1 MINYLKLLKK
11 IYQSKI
17 FYILLTLFTFLS
29 FYLIANNLK
38 KESIYNPNQ
47 TIFTGQIIR
56 INKTDYGYSLILKN
70 KENLIVYLDKC
81 LYNLGDQV
89 KIEGTLE
96 TPSNNTIPNNFN
108 YKKYLNNQNIYYIL
122 KTKKITLLKEN
133 TNIIYKLKQV
143 ILTYLNKFKSKNYLQ
158 AFILGDTSSLNNIYD
173 SYQKNGISHLLSIG
187 STHITLLNY
196 VIITCLKKIKLK
208 KISEPVSY
216 SIVFLFIILL
226 DYPISMLRVF
236 LYLVITYLFKKFNL
250 KVNSLLKYYLVIII
264 TLLINPFYIFN
275 KGFLYSYFISFIL
288 ILNKD
293 KLTGNYFLTLFKIS
307 LLSFLSSIPLNIY
320 FNYEI
325 NLFSIFYN
333 LLYVPIFN
341 LIIFPLSL
349 LTLIFPFFDNLFY
362 LIMEILNNIS
372 LLLNNFNQ
380 GIIILKKID
389 IFILGI
395 CMLIIIYV
403 IKMILNKKIHGL
415 VILSIILMIH
425 ININKFI
432 KDNYVIT
439 LDVKQGDS
447 NLLYLND
454 KAILIDTGGLYNQ
467 IIVEK
472 TIIMLKSF
480 GINKI
485 DYLILTH
492 GDYDHMGEAINLVE
506 NFKVEKVIF
515 NCGEFNDLEQELI
528 QVLDKKKI
536 PHYSCIKEL
545 NIGDNKLYF
554 LNNKDYGNENDNSSV
569 IYTKLNNHKF
579 LFMGDAGVQAEK
591 DLIEKYN
598 LENIDVLK
606 VGHHGSKT
614 SSSKSFID
622 EIEPKYSI
630 ISVGKNNRYGHPNDS
645 VLDTLE
651 KSKIYRTDQDG
662 SIMFKIKNNKLQIET
677 CAP

>member
-29 FYLIANNLK
+29 FYLIANSLK
-38 KESIYNPNQ
+38 KESIYNPKQ
-47 TIFTGQIIR
+47 TSFTGEIIK
-56 INKTDYGYSLILKN
+56 IKKTDYGYSLILKN
-70 KENLIVYLDKC
+70 KENLVVYLDEY

-96 TPSNNTIPNNFN
+96 IPSNNTIPNNFN
-108 YKKYLNNQNIYYIL
+108 YKKYLNNQQIYYIL
-122 KTKKITLLKEN
+122 KAKKITLLKEN
-133 TNIIYKLKQV
+133 TNIFIKLKQV

-196 VIITCLKKIKLK
+196 LIIIFLKKIKLK
-208 KISEPVSY
+208 KIAEPVSY
-216 SIVFLFIILL
+216 LLVFLFLILL
-226 DYPISMLRVF
+226 DFPISMLRLF

-293 KLTGNYFLTLFKIS
+293 KLTGNYLFTIFKIS
-307 LLSFLSSIPLNIY
+307 LLSFLGSIPLNIY

-349 LTLIFPFFDNLFY
+349 LTLIFPFLDNLFY
-362 LIMEILNNIS
+362 FVMEILNNIS

-395 CMLIIIYV
+395 YILIIIY
-403 IKMILNKKIHGL
+403 IINTILNKKIHGL
-415 VILSIILMIH
+415 VILSIILVIH

-439 LDVKQGDS
+439 IDVKQGDS
-447 NLLYLND
+447 SLLYLDD

-467 IIVEK
+467 IVVEK

-485 DYLILTH
+485 DYLIITH
-492 GDYDHMGEAINLVE
+492 GDYDHMGDSIYLVN
-506 NFKVEKVIF
+506 NFKIDKVIL
-515 NCGEFNDLEQELI
+515 NNDDYNELEKELI
-528 QVLDKKKI
+528 KVLDKKKI
-536 PHYSCIKEL
+536 KYLKGLQEIKL
-545 NIGDNKLYF
+545 DNYKLEF
-554 LNNKDYGNENDNSSV
+554 LNTSEYDNENDNSNV
-569 IYTKLNNHKF
+569 IYLSYNDYKF
-579 LFMGDAGVQAEK
+579 LFMGDAGIDREK
-591 DLIEKYN
+591 DILKKYV
-598 LENIDVLK
+598 LKDIDFLK
-606 VGHHGSKT
+606 VGHHGSNT
-614 SSSKSFID
+614 SSSKIFINN
-622 EIEPKYSI
+622 IKPKYAI
-630 ISVGKNNRYGHPNDS
+630 ISVGKNNRYGHPKSS
-645 VLDTLE
+645 VLDTLSN
-651 KSKIYRTDQDG
+651 SKIYRTDLDG
-662 SIMFKIKNNKLQIET
+662 SIVIRFNKNGYKIRT
-677 CAP
+677 CNP

>member
-1 MINYLKLLKK
+1 MKLLKK

-29 FYLIANNLK
+29 FYLIANSLK
-38 KESIYNPNQ
+38 KESIYNPKQ
-47 TIFTGQIIR
+47 TIFTGEIIK
-56 INKTDYGYSLILKN
+56 IKKTDYGYSLILKN
-70 KENLIVYLDKC
+70 KENLVVYLDEY

-96 TPSNNTIPNNFN
+96 IPSNNTIPNNFN
-108 YKKYLNNQNIYYIL
+108 YKKYLNNQQIYYIL
-122 KTKKITLLKEN
+122 KAKKITLLKEN
-133 TNIIYKLKQV
+133 TNIFIKLKQV

-187 STHITLLNY
+187 SSHITLLNY
-196 VIITCLKKIKLK
+196 LIIIFLKKIKLK
-208 KISEPVSY
+208 KIAEPVSY
-216 SIVFLFIILL
+216 LLVFLFLILL
-226 DYPISMLRVF
+226 DFPISMLRVF

-293 KLTGNYFLTLFKIS
+293 KLTGNYLFTIFKIS
-307 LLSFLSSIPLNIY
+307 FISFLGSIPLNIY

-349 LTLIFPFFDNLFY
+349 LTLIFPFLDNLFY
-362 LIMEILNNIS
+362 LVMEILNNIS

-395 CMLIIIYV
+395 YILIIIY
-403 IKMILNKKIHGL
+403 IINTILNKKIHGL
-415 VILSIILMIH
+415 VILSIILMFH

-439 LDVKQGDS
+439 IDVKQGDS
-447 NLLYLND
+447 SLLYLDD
-454 KAILIDTGGLYNQ
+454 KTILIDTGGLYNQ
-467 IIVEK
+467 IVVEK

-485 DYLILTH
+485 DYLIITH
-492 GDYDHMGEAINLVE
+492 GDYDHMGDSIYLAN
-506 NFKVEKVIF
+506 NFKIDKVIL
-515 NCGEFNDLEQELI
+515 NNDDYNELEKELI
-528 QVLDKKKI
+528 KVLDKKKI
-536 PHYSCIKEL
+536 KYLKGLQEIKL
-545 NIGDNKLYF
+545 DNYKLEF
-554 LNNKDYGNENDNSSV
+554 LNTSEYDNENDNSNV
-569 IYTKLNNHKF
+569 IYLNYNDYKF
-579 LFMGDAGVQAEK
+579 LFMGDAGIDKEK
-591 DLIEKYN
+591 DILKKYA
-598 LENIDVLK
+598 LKDIDILK
-606 VGHHGSKT
+606 VGHHGSNT
-614 SSSKSFID
+614 SSSKIFINN
-622 EIEPKYSI
+622 IKPKYAI
-630 ISVGKNNRYGHPNDS
+630 ISVGKNNRYGHPNKEA
-645 VLDTLE
+645 LE
-651 KSKIYRTDQDG
+651 NLKETKIYRTDIDG
-662 SIMFKIKNNKLQIET
+662 SIMFKIKNNKLKIET
-677 CAP
+677 CSP

>member
-1 MINYLKLLKK
+1 MKLLKK

-29 FYLIANNLK
+29 FYLIANSLK
-38 KESIYNPNQ
+38 KESIYNPKQ
-47 TIFTGQIIR
+47 TIFTGEIIK
-56 INKTDYGYSLILKN
+56 IKKTDYGYSLILKN
-70 KENLIVYLDKC
+70 KENLVVYLDDY

-96 TPSNNTIPNNFN
+96 IPSNNTIPNNFN
-108 YKKYLNNQNIYYIL
+108 YKKYLNNQQIYYIL
-122 KTKKITLLKEN
+122 KAKKITLLKEN
-133 TNIIYKLKQV
+133 TNIFIKLKQV

-196 VIITCLKKIKLK
+196 LIIIFLKKIKLK
-208 KISEPVSY
+208 KIAEPVSY
-216 SIVFLFIILL
+216 LLVFLFLILL
-226 DYPISMLRVF
+226 DFPISMLRVF

-293 KLTGNYFLTLFKIS
+293 KLTGNYLFTIFKIS
-307 LLSFLSSIPLNIY
+307 LLSFLGSIPLNIY

-349 LTLIFPFFDNLFY
+349 LTLIFPFLDNLFY
-362 LIMEILNNIS
+362 LVMEILNNIS

-395 CMLIIIYV
+395 YILIIIY
-403 IKMILNKKIHGL
+403 IINTILNKKIHGL
-415 VILSIILMIH
+415 VILSIILVIH

-439 LDVKQGDS
+439 IDVKQGDS
-447 NLLYLND
+447 SLLYLDD

-467 IIVEK
+467 IVVEK

-485 DYLILTH
+485 DYLIITH
-492 GDYDHMGEAINLVE
+492 GDYDHMGDSIYLVN
-506 NFKVEKVIF
+506 NFKIDKVIL
-515 NCGEFNDLEQELI
+515 NNDDYNELEKELI
-528 QVLDKKKI
+528 KVLDKKKI
-536 PHYSCIKEL
+536 KYLKGLQEIKL
-545 NIGDNKLYF
+545 DNYKLEF
-554 LNNKDYGNENDNSSV
+554 LNTSEYDNENDNSNV
-569 IYTKLNNHKF
+569 IYLSYNDYKF
-579 LFMGDAGVQAEK
+579 LFMGDAGIDREK
-591 DLIEKYN
+591 DILKKYV
-598 LENIDVLK
+598 LKDIDFLK

-614 SSSKSFID
+614 SSSKEFIN
-622 EIEPKYSI
+622 EINPKYAI
-630 ISVGKNNRYGHPNDS
+630 ISVGKNNRYGHPKNS
-645 VLDTLE
+645 VLDTLSN
-651 KSKIYRTDQDG
+651 SKIYRTDKDG
-662 SIMFKIKNNKLQIET
+662 SIMFKINNNKLKIET
-677 CAP
+677 YSP

>member
-29 FYLIANNLK
+29 FYLIANSLK
-38 KESIYNPNQ
+38 KESIYNPKQ
-47 TIFTGQIIR
+47 TSFTGEIIK
-56 INKTDYGYSLILKN
+56 IKKTDYGYSLILKN
-70 KENLIVYLDKC
+70 KENLVVYLDEY

-96 TPSNNTIPNNFN
+96 IPSNNTIPNNFN
-108 YKKYLNNQNIYYIL
+108 YKKYLNNQQIYYIL
-122 KTKKITLLKEN
+122 KAKKITLLKEN
-133 TNIIYKLKQV
+133 TNIFIKLKQV

-187 STHITLLNY
+187 SSHITLLNY
-196 VIITCLKKIKLK
+196 LIITFLKKIKLK
-208 KISEPVSY
+208 KIAEPVSY
-216 SIVFLFIILL
+216 LLVFLFLVLL
-226 DYPISMLRVF
+226 DFPISMLRLF

-293 KLTGNYFLTLFKIS
+293 KLTGNYLFTIFKIS
-307 LLSFLSSIPLNIY
+307 LLSFLGSIPLNIY

-349 LTLIFPFFDNLFY
+349 LTLIFPFLDNLFY
-362 LIMEILNNIS
+362 FVMEILNNIS

-395 CMLIIIYV
+395 YILIIIY
-403 IKMILNKKIHGL
+403 IINTILNKKIHGL
-415 VILSIILMIH
+415 VILSIILVIH

-439 LDVKQGDS
+439 IDVKQGDS
-447 NLLYLND
+447 SLLYLDD

-467 IIVEK
+467 IVVEK

-485 DYLILTH
+485 DYLIITH
-492 GDYDHMGEAINLVE
+492 GDYDHMGDSIYLVN
-506 NFKVEKVIF
+506 NFKVDKVIL
-515 NCGEFNDLEQELI
+515 NNDDYNELEKELI
-528 QVLDKKKI
+528 KVLDKKKI
-536 PHYSCIKEL
+536 KYLKGLQEIKL
-545 NIGDNKLYF
+545 DNYKLEF
-554 LNNKDYGNENDNSSV
+554 LNTSEYDNENDNSNV
-569 IYTKLNNHKF
+569 IYLNYNDYKF
-579 LFMGDAGVQAEK
+579 LFMGDAGIDREK
-591 DLIEKYN
+591 DILKKYV
-598 LENIDVLK
+598 LKDIDFLK
-606 VGHHGSKT
+606 VGHHGSNT
-614 SSSKSFID
+614 SSSKIFINN
-622 EIEPKYSI
+622 IKPKYAI
-630 ISVGKNNRYGHPNDS
+630 ISVGKNNRYGHPKSS
-645 VLDTLE
+645 VLDTLSN
-651 KSKIYRTDQDG
+651 SKIYRTDLDG
-662 SIMFKIKNNKLQIET
+662 SILIRFNKNGYKIRT
-677 CAP
+677 CNP

>member
-29 FYLIANNLK
+29 FYLIANSLK
-38 KESIYNPNQ
+38 KESIYNPKQ
-47 TIFTGQIIR
+47 TFFTGEIIK
-56 INKTDYGYSLILKN
+56 IKKTDYGYSLILKN
-70 KENLIVYLDKC
+70 KENLVVYLDEY

-96 TPSNNTIPNNFN
+96 IPSNNTIPNNFN
-108 YKKYLNNQNIYYIL
+108 YKKYLNNQQIYYIL
-122 KTKKITLLKEN
+122 KAKKITLLKEN
-133 TNIIYKLKQV
+133 TNIFIKLKQV

-196 VIITCLKKIKLK
+196 LIIIFLKKIKLK
-208 KISEPVSY
+208 KIAEPVSY
-216 SIVFLFIILL
+216 LLVFLFLILL
-226 DYPISMLRVF
+226 DFPISMLRLF

-293 KLTGNYFLTLFKIS
+293 KLTGNYLFTIFKIS
-307 LLSFLSSIPLNIY
+307 FISFLGSIPLNIY

-349 LTLIFPFFDNLFY
+349 LTLIFPFLDNLFY
-362 LIMEILNNIS
+362 FVMEILNNIS

-395 CMLIIIYV
+395 YILIIIY
-403 IKMILNKKIHGL
+403 IINTILNKKIHGL
-415 VILSIILMIH
+415 VILSIILVIH

-439 LDVKQGDS
+439 IDVKQGDS
-447 NLLYLND
+447 SLLYLDD

-467 IIVEK
+467 IVVEK

-485 DYLILTH
+485 DYLIITH
-492 GDYDHMGEAINLVE
+492 GDYDHMGDSIYLVN
-506 NFKVEKVIF
+506 NFKIDKVIL
-515 NCGEFNDLEQELI
+515 NNDDYNELEKELI
-528 QVLDKKKI
+528 KVLDKKKI
-536 PHYSCIKEL
+536 KYLKGLQEIKL
-545 NIGDNKLYF
+545 DNYKLEF
-554 LNNKDYGNENDNSSV
+554 LNTSEYDNENDNSNV
-569 IYTKLNNHKF
+569 IYLSYNDYKF
-579 LFMGDAGVQAEK
+579 LFMGDAGTDREK
-591 DLIEKYN
+591 DILKKYV
-598 LENIDVLK
+598 LKDIDFLK
-606 VGHHGSKT
+606 VGHHGSNT
-614 SSSKSFID
+614 SSSKIFINN
-622 EIEPKYSI
+622 IKPKYAI
-630 ISVGKNNRYGHPNDS
+630 ISVGKNNRYGHPKSS
-645 VLDTLE
+645 VLDTLSN
-651 KSKIYRTDQDG
+651 SKIYRTDLEG
-662 SIMFKIKNNKLQIET
+662 SIVIRFNKNGYKIRT
-677 CAP
+677 CNP

>member
-1 MINYLKLLKK
+1 MKLLKK

-29 FYLIANNLK
+29 FYLIANSLK
-38 KESIYNPNQ
+38 KESIYNPKQ
-47 TIFTGQIIR
+47 TFFTGEIIK
-56 INKTDYGYSLILKN
+56 IKKTDYGYSLILKN
-70 KENLIVYLDKC
+70 KENLVVYLDEY
-81 LYNLGDQV
+81 LYNLGDKV

-96 TPSNNTIPNNFN
+96 IPSNNTIPNNFN
-108 YKKYLNNQNIYYIL
+108 YKKYLNNQQIYYIL
-122 KTKKITLLKEN
+122 KAKKITLLKEN
-133 TNIIYKLKQV
+133 TNIFIKLKQV

-187 STHITLLNY
+187 SSHITLLNY
-196 VIITCLKKIKLK
+196 LIITFLKKIKLK
-208 KISEPVSY
+208 KIAEPVSY
-216 SIVFLFIILL
+216 LLVFLFLVLL
-226 DYPISMLRVF
+226 DFPISMLRLF

-293 KLTGNYFLTLFKIS
+293 KLTGNYLFTIFKIS
-307 LLSFLSSIPLNIY
+307 LLSFLGSIPLNIY

-349 LTLIFPFFDNLFY
+349 LTLIFPFLDNLFY
-362 LIMEILNNIS
+362 FVMEILNNIS

-395 CMLIIIYV
+395 YILIIIY
-403 IKMILNKKIHGL
+403 IINTILNKKIHGL
-415 VILSIILMIH
+415 VILSIILVIH

-439 LDVKQGDS
+439 IDVKQGDS
-447 NLLYLND
+447 SLLYLDD

-467 IIVEK
+467 IVVEK

-485 DYLILTH
+485 DYLIITH
-492 GDYDHMGEAINLVE
+492 GDYDHMGDSIYLVN
-506 NFKVEKVIF
+506 NFKIDKVIL
-515 NCGEFNDLEQELI
+515 NNDDYNELEKELI
-528 QVLDKKKI
+528 KVLDKKKI
-536 PHYSCIKEL
+536 KYLKGLQEIKL
-545 NIGDNKLYF
+545 DNYKLEF
-554 LNNKDYGNENDNSSV
+554 LNTSEYDNENDNSNV
-569 IYTKLNNHKF
+569 IYLNYNDYKF
-579 LFMGDAGVQAEK
+579 LFMGDAGIDREK
-591 DLIEKYN
+591 DILKKYV
-598 LENIDVLK
+598 LKDIDFLK
-606 VGHHGSKT
+606 VGHHGSNT
-614 SSSKSFID
+614 SSSKIFINN
-622 EIEPKYSI
+622 IKPKYAI
-630 ISVGKNNRYGHPNDS
+630 ISVGKNNRYGHPKSS
-645 VLDTLE
+645 VLDTLSN
-651 KSKIYRTDQDG
+651 SKIYRTDLDG
-662 SIMFKIKNNKLQIET
+662 SILIRFNKNGYKIRT
-677 CAP
+677 CNP

>member
-1 MINYLKLLKK
+1 MKLLKK

-38 KESIYNPNQ
+38 KESIYNPKQ
-47 TIFTGQIIR
+47 TIFTGEIIK
-56 INKTDYGYSLILKN
+56 IKKTDYGYSLILKN
-70 KENLIVYLDKC
+70 KENLVVYLDEY

-96 TPSNNTIPNNFN
+96 IPSNNTIPNNFN
-108 YKKYLNNQNIYYIL
+108 YKKYLNNQQIYYIL
-122 KTKKITLLKEN
+122 KAKKITLLKEN
-133 TNIIYKLKQV
+133 TNIFIKLKQV

-187 STHITLLNY
+187 SSHITLLNY
-196 VIITCLKKIKLK
+196 LIIIFLKKIKLK
-208 KISEPVSY
+208 KIAEPVSY
-216 SIVFLFIILL
+216 LLVFLFLILL
-226 DYPISMLRVF
+226 DFPISMLRLF
-236 LYLVITYLFKKFNL
+236 LYLVITYLFKKFNI

-293 KLTGNYFLTLFKIS
+293 KLTGNYLFTIFKIS
-307 LLSFLSSIPLNIY
+307 LLSFLGSIPLNIY

-395 CMLIIIYV
+395 YILIIIY
-403 IKMILNKKIHGL
+403 IINTILNKKIHGFI
-415 VILSIILMIH
+415 ILSIILMIH
-425 ININKFI
+425 ININKLI

-439 LDVKQGDS
+439 IDVKQGDS
-447 NLLYLND
+447 SLLYLDD

-467 IIVEK
+467 RIVEK

-485 DYLILTH
+485 DYLIITH
-492 GDYDHMGEAINLVE
+492 GDYDHMGEAINLVN

-515 NCGEFNDLEQELI
+515 NCGEFNDLEKDLI
-528 QVLDKKKI
+528 KVLDKKKI
-536 PHYSCIKEL
+536 PYYSCIKEL
-545 NIGDNKLYF
+545 NIDDNKLYF
-554 LNNKDYGNENDNSSV
+554 LNNKNYGNENDNSSV
-569 IYTKLNNHKF
+569 IYTVLNNYKF
-579 LFMGDAGVQAEK
+579 LFMGDAGTHVEE
-591 DLIEKYN
+591 DLLKKYN
-598 LENIDVLK
+598 LQNIDVLK

-614 SSSKSFID
+614 SSGKEFIN
-622 EIEPKYSI
+622 EINPKYSI
-630 ISVGKNNRYGHPNDS
+630 ISVGKNNRYGHPNDG
-645 VLDTLE
+645 VLDNLE
-651 KSKIYRTDQDG
+651 DSKIYRTDQDG
-662 SIMFKIKNNKLQIET
+662 SVMFKIKKNKLEIET
-677 CAP
+677 CTP

>member
-1 MINYLKLLKK
+1 MKLLKK

-29 FYLIANNLK
+29 FYLIANSLK
-38 KESIYNPNQ
+38 KESIYNPKQ
-47 TIFTGQIIR
+47 TIFTGEIIK
-56 INKTDYGYSLILKN
+56 IKKTDYGYSLILKN
-70 KENLIVYLDKC
+70 KENLVVYLDEY

-96 TPSNNTIPNNFN
+96 IPSNNTIPNNFN
-108 YKKYLNNQNIYYIL
+108 YKKYLNNQQIYYIL
-122 KTKKITLLKEN
+122 KAKKITLLKEN
-133 TNIIYKLKQV
+133 TNIFIKLKQV

-187 STHITLLNY
+187 SSHITLLNY
-196 VIITCLKKIKLK
+196 LIIIFLKKIKLK
-208 KISEPVSY
+208 KIAEPVSY
-216 SIVFLFIILL
+216 LLVFLFLILL
-226 DYPISMLRVF
+226 DFPISMLRVF

-293 KLTGNYFLTLFKIS
+293 KLTGNYLFTIFKIS
-307 LLSFLSSIPLNIY
+307 FISFLGSIPLNIY

-349 LTLIFPFFDNLFY
+349 LTLIFPFLDNLFY
-362 LIMEILNNIS
+362 LVMEILNNIS

-395 CMLIIIYV
+395 YILIIIY
-403 IKMILNKKIHGL
+403 IINTILNKKIHGL
-415 VILSIILMIH
+415 VILSIILMFH

-439 LDVKQGDS
+439 IDVKQGDS
-447 NLLYLND
+447 SLLYLDD
-454 KAILIDTGGLYNQ
+454 KTILIDTGGLYNQ
-467 IIVEK
+467 IVVEK

-485 DYLILTH
+485 DYLIITH
-492 GDYDHMGEAINLVE
+492 GDYDHMGDSIYLAN
-506 NFKVEKVIF
+506 NFKIDKVIL
-515 NCGEFNDLEQELI
+515 NNDDYNELEKELI
-528 QVLDKKKI
+528 KVLDKKKI
-536 PHYSCIKEL
+536 KYLKGLQEIKL
-545 NIGDNKLYF
+545 DNYKLEF
-554 LNNKDYGNENDNSSV
+554 LNTSEYDNENDNSNV
-569 IYTKLNNHKF
+569 IYLNYNDYKF
-579 LFMGDAGVQAEK
+579 LFMGDAGIDKEK
-591 DLIEKYN
+591 DILKKYA
-598 LENIDVLK
+598 LKDIDILK
-606 VGHHGSKT
+606 VGHHGSNT
-614 SSSKSFID
+614 SSSKIFINN
-622 EIEPKYSI
+622 IKPKYAI
-630 ISVGKNNRYGHPNDS
+630 ISVGKNNRYGHPKSS
-645 VLDTLE
+645 VLGTLSN
-651 KSKIYRTDQDG
+651 SKIYRTDLDG
-662 SIMFKIKNNKLQIET
+662 SIVIRFNKNGYKIRT
-677 CAP
+677 CNP

>member
-1 MINYLKLLKK
+1 MKLLKK

-29 FYLIANNLK
+29 FYLIANSLK
-38 KESIYNPNQ
+38 KESIYNPKQ
-47 TIFTGQIIR
+47 TSFTGEIIK
-56 INKTDYGYSLILKN
+56 IKKTDYGYSLILKN
-70 KENLIVYLDKC
+70 KENLVVYLDEY

-96 TPSNNTIPNNFN
+96 IPSNNTIPNNFN
-108 YKKYLNNQNIYYIL
+108 YKKYLNNQQIYYIL
-122 KTKKITLLKEN
+122 KAKKITLLKEN
-133 TNIIYKLKQV
+133 TNIFIKLKQV

-196 VIITCLKKIKLK
+196 LIIIFLKKIKLK
-208 KISEPVSY
+208 KIAEPVSY
-216 SIVFLFIILL
+216 LLVFLFLILL
-226 DYPISMLRVF
+226 DFPISMLRLF

-293 KLTGNYFLTLFKIS
+293 KLTGNYLFTIFKIS
-307 LLSFLSSIPLNIY
+307 LLSFLGSIPLNIY

-349 LTLIFPFFDNLFY
+349 LTLIFPFLDNLFY
-362 LIMEILNNIS
+362 FVMEILNNIS

-395 CMLIIIYV
+395 YILIIIY
-403 IKMILNKKIHGL
+403 IINTILNKKIHGL
-415 VILSIILMIH
+415 VILSIILVIH

-439 LDVKQGDS
+439 IDVKQGDS
-447 NLLYLND
+447 SLLYLDD

-467 IIVEK
+467 IVVEK
-472 TIIMLKSF
+472 TIVMLKSF

-485 DYLILTH
+485 DYLIITH
-492 GDYDHMGEAINLVE
+492 GDYDHMGDSIYLVN
-506 NFKVEKVIF
+506 NFKVDKVIL
-515 NCGEFNDLEQELI
+515 NNDDYNELEKKLI
-528 QVLDKKKI
+528 KVLDKKKI
-536 PHYSCIKEL
+536 KYLKGLQEIKL
-545 NIGDNKLYF
+545 DNYKLEF
-554 LNNKDYGNENDNSSV
+554 LNTSEYDNENDNSNV
-569 IYTKLNNHKF
+569 IYLNYNDYKF
-579 LFMGDAGVQAEK
+579 LFMGDAGIDREK
-591 DLIEKYN
+591 DILKKYV
-598 LENIDVLK
+598 LKDIDFLK
-606 VGHHGSKT
+606 VGHHGSNT
-614 SSSKSFID
+614 SSSKIFINN
-622 EIEPKYSI
+622 IKPKYAI
-630 ISVGKNNRYGHPNDS
+630 ISVGKNNRYGHPKSS
-645 VLDTLE
+645 VLDTLSN
-651 KSKIYRTDQDG
+651 SKIYRTDLDG
-662 SIMFKIKNNKLQIET
+662 SILIRFNKNGYKIRT
-677 CAP
+677 CNP

>member
-1 MINYLKLLKK
+1 MKLLKK

-29 FYLIANNLK
+29 FYLIANSLK
-38 KESIYNPNQ
+38 KESIYNSKQ
-47 TIFTGQIIR
+47 TIFTGEIIK
-56 INKTDYGYSLILKN
+56 IKKTDYGYSLILKN
-70 KENLIVYLDKC
+70 KENLVVYLDEY

-96 TPSNNTIPNNFN
+96 IPSNNTIPNNFN
-108 YKKYLNNQNIYYIL
+108 YKKYLNNQQIYYIL
-122 KTKKITLLKEN
+122 KAKKITLLKEN
-133 TNIIYKLKQV
+133 TNIFIKLKQV

-187 STHITLLNY
+187 SSHITLLNY
-196 VIITCLKKIKLK
+196 LIIIFLKKIKLK
-208 KISEPVSY
+208 KIAEPVSY
-216 SIVFLFIILL
+216 LLVFLFLILL
-226 DYPISMLRVF
+226 DFPISMLRLF
-236 LYLVITYLFKKFNL
+236 LYLVITYLFKKFNI

-293 KLTGNYFLTLFKIS
+293 KLTGNYLFTIFKIS
-307 LLSFLSSIPLNIY
+307 LLSFLGSIPLNIY

-349 LTLIFPFFDNLFY
+349 LTLIFPFLDNLFY
-362 LIMEILNNIS
+362 FVMEILNNIS

-395 CMLIIIYV
+395 YILIIIY
-403 IKMILNKKIHGL
+403 IINTILNKKIHGFI
-415 VILSIILMIH
+415 ILSIILMIH
-425 ININKFI
+425 ININKLI

-439 LDVKQGDS
+439 IDVKQGDS
-447 NLLYLND
+447 SLLYLDD

-467 IIVEK
+467 IVVEK
-472 TIIMLKSF
+472 TIVMLKSF

-485 DYLILTH
+485 DYLIITH
-492 GDYDHMGEAINLVE
+492 GDYDHMGDSIYLVN
-506 NFKVEKVIF
+506 NFKVEKVIL
-515 NCGEFNDLEQELI
+515 NNDDYNKLEKELI
-528 QVLDKKKI
+528 KVLDKKKI
-536 PHYSCIKEL
+536 KYLKGLQEIKL
-545 NIGDNKLYF
+545 DNYKLEF
-554 LNNKDYGNENDNSSV
+554 LNTSEYDNENDNSNV
-569 IYTKLNNHKF
+569 IYLNYNDYKF
-579 LFMGDAGVQAEK
+579 LFMGDAGIDREK
-591 DLIEKYN
+591 DILKKYV
-598 LENIDVLK
+598 LKDIDFLK
-606 VGHHGSKT
+606 VGHHGSNT
-614 SSSKSFID
+614 SSSKIFINN
-622 EIEPKYSI
+622 IKPKYAI
-630 ISVGKNNRYGHPNDS
+630 ISVGKNNRYGHPKSS
-645 VLDTLE
+645 VLDTLSN
-651 KSKIYRTDQDG
+651 SKIYRTDLDG
-662 SIMFKIKNNKLQIET
+662 SIVIRFNKNGYKIRT
-677 CAP
+677 CNP

>member
-29 FYLIANNLK
+29 FYLIANSLK
-38 KESIYNPNQ
+38 KESIYNPKQ
-47 TIFTGQIIR
+47 TSFTGEIIK
-56 INKTDYGYSLILKN
+56 IKKTDYGYSLILKN
-70 KENLIVYLDKC
+70 KENLVVYLDEY

-96 TPSNNTIPNNFN
+96 IPSNNTIPNNFN
-108 YKKYLNNQNIYYIL
+108 YKKYLNNQQIYYIL
-122 KTKKITLLKEN
+122 KAKKITLLKEN
-133 TNIIYKLKQV
+133 TNIFIKLKQV

-187 STHITLLNY
+187 SSHITLLNY
-196 VIITCLKKIKLK
+196 LIITFLKKIKLK
-208 KISEPVSY
+208 KIAEPVSY
-216 SIVFLFIILL
+216 LLVFLFLVLL
-226 DYPISMLRVF
+226 DFPISMLRLF

-293 KLTGNYFLTLFKIS
+293 KLTGNYLFTIFKIS
-307 LLSFLSSIPLNIY
+307 LLSFLGSIPLNIY

-349 LTLIFPFFDNLFY
+349 LTLIFPFLDNLFY
-362 LIMEILNNIS
+362 FVMEILNNIS

-395 CMLIIIYV
+395 YILIIIY
-403 IKMILNKKIHGL
+403 IINTILNKKIHGL
-415 VILSIILMIH
+415 VILSIILVIH

-439 LDVKQGDS
+439 IDVKQGDS
-447 NLLYLND
+447 SLLYLDD

-467 IIVEK
+467 IVVEK

-485 DYLILTH
+485 DYLIITH
-492 GDYDHMGEAINLVE
+492 GDYDHMGDSIYLVN
-506 NFKVEKVIF
+506 NFKIDKVIL
-515 NCGEFNDLEQELI
+515 NNDDYNELEKELI
-528 QVLDKKKI
+528 KVLDKKKI
-536 PHYSCIKEL
+536 KYLKGLQEIKL
-545 NIGDNKLYF
+545 DNYKLEF
-554 LNNKDYGNENDNSSV
+554 LNTSEYDNENDNSNV
-569 IYTKLNNHKF
+569 IYLNYNDYKF
-579 LFMGDAGVQAEK
+579 LFMGDAGIDREK
-591 DLIEKYN
+591 DILKKYV
-598 LENIDVLK
+598 LKDIDFLK
-606 VGHHGSKT
+606 VGHHGSNT
-614 SSSKSFID
+614 SSSKIFINN
-622 EIEPKYSI
+622 IKPKYAI
-630 ISVGKNNRYGHPNDS
+630 ISVGKNNRYGHPKSS
-645 VLDTLE
+645 VLDTLSN
-651 KSKIYRTDQDG
+651 SKIYRTDLDG
-662 SIMFKIKNNKLQIET
+662 SILIRFNKNGYKIRT
-677 CAP
+677 CNP

>member
-1 MINYLKLLKK
+1 MKLLKK

-29 FYLIANNLK
+29 FYLIANSLK
-38 KESIYNPNQ
+38 KESIYNPKQ
-47 TIFTGQIIR
+47 TSFTGEIIK
-56 INKTDYGYSLILKN
+56 IKKTDYGYSLILKN
-70 KENLIVYLDKC
+70 KENLVVYLDEY

-96 TPSNNTIPNNFN
+96 IPSNNTIPNNFN
-108 YKKYLNNQNIYYIL
+108 YKKYLNNQQIYYIL
-122 KTKKITLLKEN
+122 KAKKITLLKEN
-133 TNIIYKLKQV
+133 TNIFIKLKQV

-196 VIITCLKKIKLK
+196 LIIIFLKKIKLK
-208 KISEPVSY
+208 KIAEPVSY
-216 SIVFLFIILL
+216 LLVFLFLILL
-226 DYPISMLRVF
+226 DFPISMLRLF

-293 KLTGNYFLTLFKIS
+293 KLTGNYLFTIFKIS
-307 LLSFLSSIPLNIY
+307 LLSFLGSIPLNIY

-349 LTLIFPFFDNLFY
+349 LTLIFPFLDNLFY
-362 LIMEILNNIS
+362 FVMEILNNIS

-395 CMLIIIYV
+395 YILIIIY
-403 IKMILNKKIHGL
+403 IINTILNKKIHGL
-415 VILSIILMIH
+415 VILSIILVIH

-439 LDVKQGDS
+439 IDVKQGDS
-447 NLLYLND
+447 SLLYLDD

-467 IIVEK
+467 IVVEK
-472 TIIMLKSF
+472 TIVMLKSF

-485 DYLILTH
+485 DYLIITH
-492 GDYDHMGEAINLVE
+492 GDYDHMGDSIYLVN
-506 NFKVEKVIF
+506 NFKIDKVIL
-515 NCGEFNDLEQELI
+515 NNDDYNELEKELI
-528 QVLDKKKI
+528 KVLDKKKI
-536 PHYSCIKEL
+536 KYLKGLQEIKL
-545 NIGDNKLYF
+545 DNYKLEF
-554 LNNKDYGNENDNSSV
+554 LNTSEYDNENDNSNV
-569 IYTKLNNHKF
+569 IYLNYNDYKF
-579 LFMGDAGVQAEK
+579 LFMGDAGIDREK
-591 DLIEKYN
+591 DILKKYV
-598 LENIDVLK
+598 LKDIDFLK
-606 VGHHGSKT
+606 VGHHGSNT
-614 SSSKSFID
+614 SSSKIFINN
-622 EIEPKYSI
+622 IKPKYAI
-630 ISVGKNNRYGHPNDS
+630 ISVGKNNRYGHPKSS
-645 VLDTLE
+645 VLDTLSN
-651 KSKIYRTDQDG
+651 SKIYRTDLDG
-662 SIMFKIKNNKLQIET
+662 SILIRFNKNGYKIRT
-677 CAP
+677 CNP

>member
-1 MINYLKLLKK
+1 MKLLKK

-29 FYLIANNLK
+29 FYLIANSLK
-38 KESIYNPNQ
+38 KESIYNPKQ
-47 TIFTGQIIR
+47 TSFTGEIIK
-56 INKTDYGYSLILKN
+56 IKKTDYGYSLILKN
-70 KENLIVYLDKC
+70 KENLVVYLDEY

-96 TPSNNTIPNNFN
+96 IPSNNTIPNNFN
-108 YKKYLNNQNIYYIL
+108 YKKYLNNQQIYYIL
-122 KTKKITLLKEN
+122 KAKKITLLKEN
-133 TNIIYKLKQV
+133 TNIFIKLKQV

-187 STHITLLNY
+187 SSHITLLNY
-196 VIITCLKKIKLK
+196 LIITFLKKIKLK
-208 KISEPVSY
+208 KIAEPVSY
-216 SIVFLFIILL
+216 LLVFLFLILL
-226 DYPISMLRVF
+226 DFPISMLRLF

-293 KLTGNYFLTLFKIS
+293 KLTGNYLFTIFKIS
-307 LLSFLSSIPLNIY
+307 LLSFLGSIPLNIY

-349 LTLIFPFFDNLFY
+349 LTLIFPFLDNLFY
-362 LIMEILNNIS
+362 FVMEILNNIS

-395 CMLIIIYV
+395 YILIIIY
-403 IKMILNKKIHGL
+403 IINTILNKKIHGL
-415 VILSIILMIH
+415 VILSIILVIH

-439 LDVKQGDS
+439 IDVKQGDS
-447 NLLYLND
+447 SLLYLDD

-467 IIVEK
+467 IVVEK

-485 DYLILTH
+485 DYLIITH
-492 GDYDHMGEAINLVE
+492 GDYDHMGDSIYLVN
-506 NFKVEKVIF
+506 NFKIDKVIL
-515 NCGEFNDLEQELI
+515 NNDDYNELEKELI
-528 QVLDKKKI
+528 KVLDKKKI
-536 PHYSCIKEL
+536 KYLKGLQEIKL
-545 NIGDNKLYF
+545 DDYKLEF
-554 LNNKDYGNENDNSSV
+554 LNTSEYDNENDNSNV
-569 IYTKLNNHKF
+569 IYLNYNDYKF
-579 LFMGDAGVQAEK
+579 LFMGDAGIDREK
-591 DLIEKYN
+591 DILKKYV
-598 LENIDVLK
+598 LKDIDFLK
-606 VGHHGSKT
+606 VGHHGSNT
-614 SSSKSFID
+614 SSSKIFINN
-622 EIEPKYSI
+622 IKPKYAI
-630 ISVGKNNRYGHPNDS
+630 ISVGKNNRYGHPKSS
-645 VLDTLE
+645 VLDTLSN
-651 KSKIYRTDQDG
+651 SKIYRTDLDG
-662 SIMFKIKNNKLQIET
+662 SILIRFNKNGYKIRT
-677 CAP
+677 CNP

>member
-1 MINYLKLLKK
+1 MKLLKK

-29 FYLIANNLK
+29 FYLIANSLK
-38 KESIYNPNQ
+38 KESIYNPKQ
-47 TIFTGQIIR
+47 TIFTGEIIK
-56 INKTDYGYSLILKN
+56 IKKTDYGYSLILKN
-70 KENLIVYLDKC
+70 KENLVVYLDDY

-96 TPSNNTIPNNFN
+96 IPSNNTIPNNFN

-122 KTKKITLLKEN
+122 KAKKITLLKEN
-133 TNIIYKLKQV
+133 TNIFIKVKQV

-187 STHITLLNY
+187 SSHITLLNY
-196 VIITCLKKIKLK
+196 LIIIFFKKIKLK
-208 KISEPVSY
+208 KIAEPVSY
-216 SIVFLFIILL
+216 LLIFLFLILL
-226 DYPISMLRVF
+226 DFPISMLRVF

-293 KLTGNYFLTLFKIS
+293 KLTGNYLFTIFKIS
-307 LLSFLSSIPLNIY
+307 FISFLGSIPLNIY

-349 LTLIFPFFDNLFY
+349 LTLIFPFLDNLFY
-362 LIMEILNNIS
+362 LVMEILNNIS

-395 CMLIIIYV
+395 YILIIIY
-403 IKMILNKKIHGL
+403 IINTILNKKIHGL
-415 VILSIILMIH
+415 VILSIILVIH

-432 KDNYVIT
+432 KDNFVIT
-439 LDVKQGDS
+439 IDVKQGDS
-447 NLLYLND
+447 SLLYLDD

-467 IIVEK
+467 IVVEK

-485 DYLILTH
+485 DYLIITH
-492 GDYDHMGEAINLVE
+492 GDYDHMGEAINLVS

-515 NCGEFNDLEQELI
+515 NCGEFNQLEQELI
-528 QVLDKKKI
+528 NVLDKKKI
-536 PHYSCIKEL
+536 LYYSCIKEL
-545 NIGDNKLYF
+545 NIDDDKLYF
-554 LNNKDYGNENDNSSV
+554 LNNKDYGNENDNSNV
-569 IYTKLNNHKF
+569 IYFNYNNYKF
-579 LFMGDAGVQAEK
+579 LFMGDAGIEREK
-591 DLIEKYN
+591 DILDKYN
-598 LENIDVLK
+598 LKDIDFLK
-606 VGHHGSKT
+606 VGHHGSNT
-614 SSSKSFID
+614 SSSKEFID
-622 EIEPKYSI
+622 SVNPKYSL
-630 ISVGKNNRYGHPNDS
+630 ISVGKNNRYGHPKES
-645 VLDTLE
+645 VLDILRD
-651 KSKIYRTDQDG
+651 SKIYRTDLDG
-662 SIMFKIKNNKLQIET
+662 SIEIKLNKSEYKIKT
-677 CAP
+677 CPP

>member
-1 MINYLKLLKK
+1 MKLLKK

-29 FYLIANNLK
+29 FYLIANSLK
-38 KESIYNPNQ
+38 KESIYNPKQ
-47 TIFTGQIIR
+47 TFFTGEIIK
-56 INKTDYGYSLILKN
+56 IKKTDYGYSLILKN
-70 KENLIVYLDKC
+70 KENLVVYLDEY

-96 TPSNNTIPNNFN
+96 IPSNNTIPNNFN
-108 YKKYLNNQNIYYIL
+108 YKKYLNNQQIYYIL
-122 KTKKITLLKEN
+122 KAKKITLLKEN
-133 TNIIYKLKQV
+133 TNIFIKLKQV

-196 VIITCLKKIKLK
+196 LIIIFLKKIKLK
-208 KISEPVSY
+208 KIAEPVSY
-216 SIVFLFIILL
+216 LLVFLFLILL
-226 DYPISMLRVF
+226 DFPISMLRLF

-293 KLTGNYFLTLFKIS
+293 KLTGNYLFTIFKIS
-307 LLSFLSSIPLNIY
+307 FISFLGSIPLNIY

-349 LTLIFPFFDNLFY
+349 LTLIFPFLDNLFY
-362 LIMEILNNIS
+362 FVMEILNNIS

-395 CMLIIIYV
+395 YILIIIY
-403 IKMILNKKIHGL
+403 IINTILNKKIHGL
-415 VILSIILMIH
+415 VILSIILVIH

-439 LDVKQGDS
+439 IDVKQGDS
-447 NLLYLND
+447 SLLYLDD

-467 IIVEK
+467 IVVEK

-485 DYLILTH
+485 DYLIITH
-492 GDYDHMGEAINLVE
+492 GDYDHMGDSIYLVN
-506 NFKVEKVIF
+506 NFKIDKVIL
-515 NCGEFNDLEQELI
+515 NNDDYNELEKELI
-528 QVLDKKKI
+528 KVLDKKKI
-536 PHYSCIKEL
+536 KYLKGLQEIKL
-545 NIGDNKLYF
+545 DNYKLEF
-554 LNNKDYGNENDNSSV
+554 LNTSEYDNENDNSNV
-569 IYTKLNNHKF
+569 IYLSYNDYKF
-579 LFMGDAGVQAEK
+579 LFMGDAGTDREK
-591 DLIEKYN
+591 DILKKYV
-598 LENIDVLK
+598 LKDIDFLK
-606 VGHHGSKT
+606 VGHHGSNT
-614 SSSKSFID
+614 SSSKIFINN
-622 EIEPKYSI
+622 IKPKYAI
-630 ISVGKNNRYGHPNDS
+630 ISVGKNNRYGHPKSS
-645 VLDTLE
+645 VLDTLSN
-651 KSKIYRTDQDG
+651 SKIYRTDLEG
-662 SIMFKIKNNKLQIET
+662 SIVIRFNKNGYKIRT
-677 CAP
+677 CNP

>member
-1 MINYLKLLKK
+1 MKLLKK

-29 FYLIANNLK
+29 FYLIANSLK
-38 KESIYNPNQ
+38 KESIYNPKQ
-47 TIFTGQIIR
+47 TSFTGEIIK
-56 INKTDYGYSLILKN
+56 IKKTDYGYSLILKN
-70 KENLIVYLDKC
+70 KENLVVYLDEY

-96 TPSNNTIPNNFN
+96 IPSNNTIPNNFN
-108 YKKYLNNQNIYYIL
+108 YKKYLNNQQIYYIL
-122 KTKKITLLKEN
+122 KAKKITLLKEN
-133 TNIIYKLKQV
+133 TNIFIKLKQV

-187 STHITLLNY
+187 SSHITLLNY
-196 VIITCLKKIKLK
+196 LIITFLKKIKLK
-208 KISEPVSY
+208 KIAEPVSY
-216 SIVFLFIILL
+216 LLVFLFLVLL
-226 DYPISMLRVF
+226 DFPISMLRLF

-293 KLTGNYFLTLFKIS
+293 KLTGNYLFTIFKIS
-307 LLSFLSSIPLNIY
+307 LLSFLGSIPLNIY

-349 LTLIFPFFDNLFY
+349 LTLIFPFLDNLFY
-362 LIMEILNNIS
+362 FVMEILNNIS

-395 CMLIIIYV
+395 YILIIIY
-403 IKMILNKKIHGL
+403 IINTILNKKIHGL
-415 VILSIILMIH
+415 VILSIILVIH

-439 LDVKQGDS
+439 IDVKQGDS
-447 NLLYLND
+447 SLLYLDD

-467 IIVEK
+467 IVVEK

-485 DYLILTH
+485 DYLIITH
-492 GDYDHMGEAINLVE
+492 GDYDHMGDSIYLVN
-506 NFKVEKVIF
+506 NFKIDKVIL
-515 NCGEFNDLEQELI
+515 NNDDYNELEKELI
-528 QVLDKKKI
+528 KVLDKKKI
-536 PHYSCIKEL
+536 KYLKGLQEIKL
-545 NIGDNKLYF
+545 DNYKLEF
-554 LNNKDYGNENDNSSV
+554 LNTSEYDNENDNSNV
-569 IYTKLNNHKF
+569 IYLNYNDYKF
-579 LFMGDAGVQAEK
+579 LFMGDAGIDREK
-591 DLIEKYN
+591 DILKKYV
-598 LENIDVLK
+598 LKDIDFLK
-606 VGHHGSKT
+606 VGHHGSNT
-614 SSSKSFID
+614 SSSKIFINN
-622 EIEPKYSI
+622 IKPKYAI
-630 ISVGKNNRYGHPNDS
+630 ISVGKNNRYGHPKSS
-645 VLDTLE
+645 VLDTLSN
-651 KSKIYRTDQDG
+651 SKIYRTDLDG
-662 SIMFKIKNNKLQIET
+662 SILIRFNKNGYKIRT
-677 CAP
+677 CNP

>member
-1 MINYLKLLKK
+1 MKLLKK

-38 KESIYNPNQ
+38 KESIYNPKQ
-47 TIFTGQIIR
+47 TIFTGEIIK
-56 INKTDYGYSLILKN
+56 IKKTDYGYSLILKN
-70 KENLIVYLDKC
+70 KENLVVYLDDY

-96 TPSNNTIPNNFN
+96 IPSNNTIPNNFN
-108 YKKYLNNQNIYYIL
+108 YKKYLNNQQIYYIL
-122 KTKKITLLKEN
+122 KAKKITLLKEN
-133 TNIIYKLKQV
+133 TNIFIKLKQV

-187 STHITLLNY
+187 SSHITLLNY
-196 VIITCLKKIKLK
+196 LIIIFLKKIKLK
-208 KISEPVSY
+208 KIAEPVSY
-216 SIVFLFIILL
+216 LLVFLFLILL
-226 DYPISMLRVF
+226 DFPISMLRLF
-236 LYLVITYLFKKFNL
+236 LYLVITYLFKKFNI

-293 KLTGNYFLTLFKIS
+293 KLTGNYLFTIFKIS
-307 LLSFLSSIPLNIY
+307 LLSFLGSIPLNIY

-349 LTLIFPFFDNLFY
+349 LTLIFPFLDNLFY
-362 LIMEILNNIS
+362 FVMEILNNIS

-395 CMLIIIYV
+395 YILIIIY
-403 IKMILNKKIHGL
+403 IINTILNKKIHGFI
-415 VILSIILMIH
+415 ILSIILMIH
-425 ININKFI
+425 ININKLI

-439 LDVKQGDS
+439 IDVKQGDS
-447 NLLYLND
+447 SLLYLDD

-467 IIVEK
+467 IVVEK

-485 DYLILTH
+485 DYLIITH
-492 GDYDHMGEAINLVE
+492 GDYDHMGEAINLVN

-515 NCGEFNDLEQELI
+515 NCGEFNDLEKDLI
-528 QVLDKKKI
+528 KVLDKKKI
-536 PHYSCIKEL
+536 PYYSCIKEL
-545 NIGDNKLYF
+545 NIDDNKLYF
-554 LNNKDYGNENDNSSV
+554 LNNKNYGNENDNSSV
-569 IYTKLNNHKF
+569 IYTVLNNYKF
-579 LFMGDAGVQAEK
+579 LFMGDAGTHVEE
-591 DLIEKYN
+591 DLLKKYN
-598 LENIDVLK
+598 LQNIDVLK

-614 SSSKSFID
+614 SSGKEFIN
-622 EIEPKYSI
+622 EINPKYSI
-630 ISVGKNNRYGHPNDS
+630 ISVGKNNRYGHPNDG
-645 VLDTLE
+645 VLDNLE
-651 KSKIYRTDQDG
+651 DSKIYRTDQDG
-662 SIMFKIKNNKLQIET
+662 SVMFKIKKNKLEIET
-677 CAP
+677 CTP

>member
-29 FYLIANNLK
+29 FYLIANSLK
-38 KESIYNPNQ
+38 KESIYNPKQ
-47 TIFTGQIIR
+47 TSFTGEIIK
-56 INKTDYGYSLILKN
+56 IKKTDYGYSLILKN
-70 KENLIVYLDKC
+70 KENLVVYLDEY

-96 TPSNNTIPNNFN
+96 IPSNNTIPNNFN
-108 YKKYLNNQNIYYIL
+108 YKKYLNNQQIYYIL
-122 KTKKITLLKEN
+122 KAKKITLLKEN
-133 TNIIYKLKQV
+133 TNIFIKLKQV

-187 STHITLLNY
+187 SSHITLLNY
-196 VIITCLKKIKLK
+196 LIIIFLKKIKLK
-208 KISEPVSY
+208 KIAEPVSY
-216 SIVFLFIILL
+216 LLVFLFLILL
-226 DYPISMLRVF
+226 DFPISMLRLF

-293 KLTGNYFLTLFKIS
+293 KLTGNYLFTIFKIS
-307 LLSFLSSIPLNIY
+307 LLSFLGSIPLNIY

-349 LTLIFPFFDNLFY
+349 LTLIFPFLDNLFY
-362 LIMEILNNIS
+362 FVMEILNNIS

-395 CMLIIIYV
+395 YILIIIY
-403 IKMILNKKIHGL
+403 IINTILNKKIHGL
-415 VILSIILMIH
+415 VILSIILVIH

-439 LDVKQGDS
+439 IDVKQGDS
-447 NLLYLND
+447 SLLYLDD

-467 IIVEK
+467 IVVEK

-485 DYLILTH
+485 DYLIITH
-492 GDYDHMGEAINLVE
+492 GDYDHMGDSIYLVN
-506 NFKVEKVIF
+506 NFKVEKVIL
-515 NCGEFNDLEQELI
+515 NNDDYNELEKELI
-528 QVLDKKKI
+528 KVLDKKKI
-536 PHYSCIKEL
+536 KYLKGLQEIKL
-545 NIGDNKLYF
+545 DNYKLEF
-554 LNNKDYGNENDNSSV
+554 LNTSEYDNENDNSNV
-569 IYTKLNNHKF
+569 IYLNYNDYKF
-579 LFMGDAGVQAEK
+579 LFMGDAGIDREK
-591 DLIEKYN
+591 DILKKYV
-598 LENIDVLK
+598 LKDIDFLK
-606 VGHHGSKT
+606 VGHHGSNT
-614 SSSKSFID
+614 SSSKIFINN
-622 EIEPKYSI
+622 IKPKYAI
-630 ISVGKNNRYGHPNDS
+630 ISVGKNNRYGHPKSS
-645 VLDTLE
+645 VLDTLSN
-651 KSKIYRTDQDG
+651 SKIYRTDLDG
-662 SIMFKIKNNKLQIET
+662 SILIRFNKNGYKIRT
-677 CAP
+677 CNP

>member
-1 MINYLKLLKK
+1 MKLLKK

-29 FYLIANNLK
+29 FYLIANSLK
-38 KESIYNPNQ
+38 KESIYNPKQ
-47 TIFTGQIIR
+47 TIFTGEIIK
-56 INKTDYGYSLILKN
+56 IKKTDYGYSLILKN
-70 KENLIVYLDKC
+70 KENLVVYLDEY

-96 TPSNNTIPNNFN
+96 IPSNNTIPNNFN
-108 YKKYLNNQNIYYIL
+108 YKKYLNNQQIYYIL
-122 KTKKITLLKEN
+122 KAKKITLLKEN
-133 TNIIYKLKQV
+133 TNIFIKLKQV

-196 VIITCLKKIKLK
+196 LIIIFLKKIKLK
-208 KISEPVSY
+208 KIAEPVSY
-216 SIVFLFIILL
+216 LLIFLFLILL
-226 DYPISMLRVF
+226 DFPISMLRVF

-293 KLTGNYFLTLFKIS
+293 KLTGNYLFTIFKIS
-307 LLSFLSSIPLNIY
+307 LLSFLGSIPLNIY

-349 LTLIFPFFDNLFY
+349 LTLIFPFLDNLFY
-362 LIMEILNNIS
+362 FVMEILNNIS

-395 CMLIIIYV
+395 YILIIIY
-403 IKMILNKKIHGL
+403 IINTILNKKIHGL
-415 VILSIILMIH
+415 VILSIILMFH

-439 LDVKQGDS
+439 IDVKQGDS
-447 NLLYLND
+447 SLLYLDD

-467 IIVEK
+467 IVVEK

-485 DYLILTH
+485 DYLIITH
-492 GDYDHMGEAINLVE
+492 GDYDHMGDSIYLAN
-506 NFKVEKVIF
+506 NFKIDKVIF
-515 NCGEFNDLEQELI
+515 NCGEFNELEQELI
-528 QVLDKKKI
+528 NVLDKKKI
-536 PHYSCIKEL
+536 KYLKGLQEIKL
-545 NIGDNKLYF
+545 DNYKLEF
-554 LNNKDYGNENDNSSV
+554 LNTSEYDNENDNSNV
-569 IYTKLNNHKF
+569 IYLSYNDYKF
-579 LFMGDAGVQAEK
+579 LFMGDAGIDREK
-591 DLIEKYN
+591 DILKKYA
-598 LENIDVLK
+598 LKDIDFLK
-606 VGHHGSKT
+606 VGHHGSNT
-614 SSSKSFID
+614 SSSKIFINN
-622 EIEPKYSI
+622 IKQKYAI
-630 ISVGKNNRYGHPNDS
+630 ISVGKNNRYGHPKSS
-645 VLDTLE
+645 VLDTLSN
-651 KSKIYRTDQDG
+651 SKIYRKDLDG
-662 SIMFKIKNNKLQIET
+662 SILIRFNKNGYKIRT
-677 CAP
+677 CNP

>member
-1 MINYLKLLKK
+1 MKLLKK

-29 FYLIANNLK
+29 FYLIANSLK
-38 KESIYNPNQ
+38 KESIYNPKQ
-47 TIFTGQIIR
+47 TSFTGEIIK
-56 INKTDYGYSLILKN
+56 IKKTDYGYSLILKN
-70 KENLIVYLDKC
+70 KENLVVYLDEY

-96 TPSNNTIPNNFN
+96 IPSNNTIPNNFN
-108 YKKYLNNQNIYYIL
+108 YKKYLNNQQIYYIL
-122 KTKKITLLKEN
+122 KAKKITLLKEN
-133 TNIIYKLKQV
+133 TNIFIKLKQV

-196 VIITCLKKIKLK
+196 LIIIFLKKIKLK
-208 KISEPVSY
+208 KIAEPVSY
-216 SIVFLFIILL
+216 LLVFLFLILL
-226 DYPISMLRVF
+226 DFPISMLRLF

-293 KLTGNYFLTLFKIS
+293 KLTGNYLFTIFKIS
-307 LLSFLSSIPLNIY
+307 LLSFLGSIPLNIY

-349 LTLIFPFFDNLFY
+349 LTLIFPFLDNLFY
-362 LIMEILNNIS
+362 FVMEILNNIS

-395 CMLIIIYV
+395 YILIIIY
-403 IKMILNKKIHGL
+403 IINTILNKKIHGL

-425 ININKFI
+425 ININKLI

-439 LDVKQGDS
+439 IDVKQGDS
-447 NLLYLND
+447 SLLYLDD

-467 IIVEK
+467 IVVEK

-485 DYLILTH
+485 DYLIITH
-492 GDYDHMGEAINLVE
+492 GDYDHMGDSIYLVN
-506 NFKVEKVIF
+506 NFKIDKVIL
-515 NCGEFNDLEQELI
+515 NNDDYNELEKELI
-528 QVLDKKKI
+528 KVLDKKKI
-536 PHYSCIKEL
+536 KYLKGLQEIKL
-545 NIGDNKLYF
+545 DNYKLEF
-554 LNNKDYGNENDNSSV
+554 LNTSEYDNENDNSNV
-569 IYTKLNNHKF
+569 IYLNYNDYKF
-579 LFMGDAGVQAEK
+579 LFMGDAGIDREK
-591 DLIEKYN
+591 DILKKYV
-598 LENIDVLK
+598 LKDIDFLK
-606 VGHHGSKT
+606 VGHHGSNT
-614 SSSKSFID
+614 SSSKIFINN
-622 EIEPKYSI
+622 IKPKYAI
-630 ISVGKNNRYGHPNDS
+630 ISVGKNNRYGHPKSS
-645 VLDTLE
+645 VLDTLSN
-651 KSKIYRTDQDG
+651 SKIYRTDLDG
-662 SIMFKIKNNKLQIET
+662 SIVIRFNKNGYKIRT
-677 CAP
+677 CNP